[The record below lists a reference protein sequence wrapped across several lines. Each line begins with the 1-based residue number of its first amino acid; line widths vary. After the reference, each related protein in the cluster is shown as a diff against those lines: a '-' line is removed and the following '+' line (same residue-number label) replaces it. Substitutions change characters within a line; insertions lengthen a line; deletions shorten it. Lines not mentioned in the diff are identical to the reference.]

1 MVPAQTQQTQ
11 TDFGDIRSALAQDDI
26 QALRNAVQNYKGD
39 VPPKS
44 ILQYI
49 QSAKGYLPHAQW
61 THLHSPNSLSDYLLG
76 AIKQSS
82 QMPLRA
88 VVFVGGDQ
96 HNVGYWK
103 NPSLELHRAVLPYR
117 RQLIEDLV
125 SYFPHEQDMLYA
137 LKKYEEA
144 LAEGVVDCS
153 VFRRWCKE
161 DPHPHVLDIESSYTQ
176 HIFSSSIYH
185 VCQAAVNHRE
195 GVSLLSLS
203 AEITKYLLT
212 GPNAVRY

>member
-1 MVPAQTQQTQ
+1 MVPTQTQQTQ

-49 QSAKGYLPHAQW
+49 QSAKGYLPHAQR
-61 THLHSPNSLSDYLLG
+61 LHPHNPNCLYEYLLG
-76 AIKQSS
+76 AIKESG

-88 VVFVGGDQ
+88 VVFVGGDL
-96 HNVGYWK
+96 HEVGYWK
-103 NPSLELHRAVLPYR
+103 NPFLELHRAVLSYR
-117 RQLIEDLV
+117 RQLIENLV

-153 VFRRWCKE
+153 VFRRWWKE
-161 DPHPHVLDIESSYTQ
+161 DPHVLDIESSYTQ
-176 HIFSSSIYH
+176 HVFSSSIYH

-195 GVSLLSLS
+195 GVNLLSLS
-203 AEITKYLLT
+203 AEIAKYLLT
-212 GPNAVRY
+212 GPNAVWY